1 MEGQTFQTL
10 LLIIVALAQALM
22 FITRYFTK
30 SGTSGSGKSNSS
42 SPSNGNGNN
51 GRKPYHYVIPG
62 SGDKCI
68 QHEGRIIKLEEQNQ
82 RGREDYK
89 EIKEE
94 MNKGFEAVNDNFKTV
109 YQKLDALK

>member
-1 MEGQTFQTL
+1 MDINTL
-10 LLIIVALAQALM
+10 LLIIVILAQAVLAL
-22 FITRYFTK
+22 TK
-30 SGTSGSGKSNSS
+30 LINKPDKRVSEKN

-62 SGDKCI
+62 SGEKCI

-82 RGREDYK
+82 RGREDYQELK
-89 EIKEE
+89 RE
-94 MNKGFEAVNDNFKTV
+94 MNVGFTKI